1 MSEFIVHKAM
11 RTARRIVLIAFL
23 GATLLVSLLIFER
36 AVFQQTFEA
45 ASAAARK
52 AAHLA
57 DVILLADERLTMS
70 ANMAA
75 ATGELRWIERYEQY
89 IPQIDAAIAAATAMA
104 PPRVADRFDAETRV
118 ANDRLVAMEQRT
130 FEMVRARLLGGAR
143 AIVDSGDY
151 AEQKSIRAEG
161 GERFTAAL
169 LASADASVTRVKTR
183 SIALVILLL
192 ALGGA
197 LFWWLLGR
205 SLARSESTFV
215 QAERHI
221 HDLALLDALTEIP
234 NRRSHA
240 EASARMAA
248 EAVRDGAK
256 LAFLALDLDHFKR
269 INDFYGHATGD
280 AVLRAV
286 AGRLLAG
293 LRKQDVVARLGG
305 DEFAIVMRY
314 EDDELPAAV
323 ARRLLDALQ
332 APIAAGET
340 CVQVGVSIGIALCP
354 ADGRDAEFP
363 VPRVRSRAL
372 PGQARGARQHPLL

>member
-1 MSEFIVHKAM
+1 MEYSGHVGVYSPEGNAHCATHV
-11 RTARRIVLIAFL
+11 IAAFT
-23 GATLLVSLLIFER
+23 GSAVLVSALILER
-36 AVFQQTFEA
+36 AVFQRTFEA
-45 ASAAARK
+45 ASTAARE
-52 AAHLA
+52 ATHLA

-104 PPRVADRFDAETRV
+104 PPRVADRFDAETRA

-143 AIVDSGDY
+143 AIVDSSDY
-151 AEQKSIRAEG
+151 AEQKRILAEG

-169 LASADASVTRVKTR
+169 VAAADASVTRVKSR

-205 SLARSESTFV
+205 SMARSESTFV

-221 HDLALLDALTEIP
+221 HDLALRDALTGIP
-234 NRRSHA
+234 NRRAHA

-248 EAVRDGAK
+248 EA
-256 LAFLALDLDHFKR
+256 
-269 INDFYGHATGD
+269 
-280 AVLRAV
+280 LR
-286 AGRLLAG
+286 
-293 LRKQDVVARLGG
+293 GG
-305 DEFAIVMRY
+305 TSSRSSRSISTISSASTISTAMRR
-314 EDDELPAAV
+314 AMRCCA
-323 ARRLLDALQ
+323 
-332 APIAAGET
+332 
-340 CVQVGVSIGIALCP
+340 
-354 ADGRDAEFP
+354 
-363 VPRVRSRAL
+363 RSRAASSRAC
-372 PGQARGARQHPLL
+372 ARRMSWRVWVATSSRS